1 MISIYKDFDNPPK
14 DLLGDH
20 PKITKA
26 VKQALYDLYHGKC
39 AFTEEKLDFEE
50 MVVAHYRPVSL
61 YPALEFEWSNLLPVS
76 PFINKTIGNIF
87 PIQEEQVD
95 SVLLENFENKKADS
109 AYLLAEKPLLL
120 HPEVDTPENHLT
132 FSRYEEL
139 EGLTIKGNKTI
150 SYLGLNFSDYTED
163 HNIRSVKLA
172 IRKIRT
178 KILEKLKK
186 IIREL
191 KDTLKNNYNSLDF
204 NFSEGQIKH
213 ISGFLPKKYTLL
225 LEPFFN
231 KLHQFTEKD
240 QPFSYASYSFIRGQL
255 GIYNN
260 KAGSTRE
267 EASLNNVIGQVIKIG
282 YQFFVSKPHYIEKSW
297 TKSTFPSI
305 AKLHIQHFHSIK
317 NLQLPTVPINSKW
330 IFLTGENG
338 AGKSLILQ
346 AIALSFLNQRFDF
359 VGLTDNTRIELE
371 IHTIQNPLKIILDNE
386 RRSHDTTIFQ
396 KFAAYG
402 PSRLDLKES
411 YLNRRKN
418 KFSDKL
424 SSIFQKSERLE
435 LENID
440 NYLAQVF
447 LQEKDLFKQIKNVLL
462 KLLPTIDDIEVAKDS
477 VNKELYT
484 GELVYKQLA
493 GNLSSVFSF
502 QELSSGNK
510 SIIAMIGDMIIQL
523 LETQQV
529 DEISD
534 LEGIVLIDE
543 IDIHLHPNWQK
554 KFVQTLTKLFPK
566 IQFIASTHS
575 PIPLLG
581 APKETVILNV
591 EKPSSREGI
600 KVRKLDIDV
609 TTLTPNTILTSPIF
623 GFEGIISDAHQPD
636 EPLYTGDT
644 YNDVVFEQHLDRKLK
659 QIAEDG
665 NFDLEALLKE
675 DEDDQNN

>member
-14 DLLGDH
+14 DLLGDN

-39 AFTEEKLDFEE
+39 AFTEEKLEFEE

-76 PFINKTIGNIF
+76 KRVNELLSNNF
-87 PIQEEQVD
+87 PIEGKKVD
-95 SVLLENFENKKADS
+95 KKLLIEPENRKADS
-109 AYLLAEKPLLL
+109 ACLLVENSLLL

-132 FSRYEEL
+132 FSRYEAL
-139 EGLTIKGNKTI
+139 EGLTLKGNETI
-150 SYLGLNFSDYTED
+150 SYLGLNFLEYTED
-163 HNIRSVKLA
+163 KRSINIAVRE
-172 IRKIRT
+172 IRT
-178 KILEKLKK
+178 KISEKLKK

-204 NFSEGQIKH
+204 NFREGQIKH

-231 KLHQFTEKD
+231 KLHQFTKKD
-240 QPFSYASYSFIRGQL
+240 QPFSHASYSFIRGQL
-255 GIYNN
+255 VAYNN
-260 KAGSTRE
+260 TVGSTEE
-267 EASLNNVIGQVIKIG
+267 EASLNNIIGQIIKIG
-282 YQFFVSKPHYIEKSW
+282 YQSFVSKPHFIKKSW
-297 TKSTFPSI
+297 TKSNFPSI

-317 NLQLPTVPINSKW
+317 NLHLPTVPINSKW

-359 VGLTDNTRIELE
+359 AGLTDDTRIKLE

-386 RRSHDTTIFQ
+386 FRSYHTTIFQ

-411 YLNRRKN
+411 YLNKRKN

-440 NYLAQVF
+440 NYLAQIF

-623 GFEGIISDAHQPD
+623 GFEGIISDAHEPD

-675 DEDDQNN
+675 DEDDQSN

>member
-76 PFINKTIGNIF
+76 ERVNAIFIDSDFF
-87 PIQEEQVD
+87 PT
-95 SVLLENFENKKADS
+95 ENHNRLTEKLAIPENRKADS
-109 AYLLAEKPLLL
+109 FFLLAENPHLL

-132 FSRYEEL
+132 VSRFRKL
-139 EGLTIKGNKTI
+139 EGLTNKGNQTI
-150 SYLGLNFSDYTED
+150 YLSDLNFTRTFETDEPIHELD
-163 HNIRSVKLA
+163 NA
-172 IRKIRT
+172 RKNNFEEIEQV
-178 KILEKLKK
+178 INN
-186 IIREL
+186 L
-191 KDTLKNNYNSLDF
+191 KDVLKLNYNSLDF
-204 NFSEGQIKH
+204 SISNFPE
-213 ISGFLPKKYTLL
+213 KYTLL
-225 LEPFFN
+225 LEPFF
-231 KLHQFTEKD
+231 KRLHQFTEKN
-240 QPFSYASYSFIRGQL
+240 QPFSHASYSFIRGQL
-255 GIYNN
+255 GLYYNTAGN
-260 KAGSTRE
+260 SRAAAATNNLIAEIIKAGYQSSVFPPHNTE
-267 EASLNNVIGQVIKIG
+267 ENWNK
-282 YQFFVSKPHYIEKSW
+282 SKS
-297 TKSTFPSI
+297 PSI
-305 AKLHIQHFHSIK
+305 ARLHIQHFHSIK
-317 NLQLPTVPINSKW
+317 NLQLPTIPINSRW
-330 IFLTGENG
+330 VFLTGKNG

-346 AIALSFLNQRFDF
+346 AIALGLINERFDF
-359 VGLTDNTRIELE
+359 ANLTENTRIELE
-371 IHTIQNPLKIILDNE
+371 INTIQSPLKITLDNE
-386 RRSHDTTIFQ
+386 LRHYNATRFYQ
-396 KFAAYG
+396 FAAYG
-402 PSRLDLKES
+402 PSRLSTKES
-411 YLNRRKN
+411 YTDEKVYEERLY
-418 KFSDKL
+418 
-424 SSIFQKSERLE
+424 SIFQQSNT
-435 LENID
+435 LENIES
-440 NYLAQVF
+440 YLAQLYDRASF
-447 LQEKDLFKQIKNVLL
+447 KDQYENIKKVLL
-462 KLLPTIDDIEVAKDS
+462 RLLPTIEDIQVD
-477 VNKELYT
+477 T
-484 GELVYKQLA
+484 
-493 GNLSSVFSF
+493 SSVEKRVFYIEKTTNTLSNSLSF
-502 QELSSGNK
+502 RQLSSGNQ
-510 SIIAMIGDMIIQL
+510 SIIAMIGDMIIRL
-523 LETQQV
+523 IKTQDV
-529 DEISD
+529 NNPSD
-534 LEGIVLIDE
+534 LIGIVLIDE